1 MSLPE
6 QVRRRVVQLWNDYED
21 SNPTLPSEKLYVI
34 VAAVVTKEF
43 EEEYGSQVSA
53 TDVEEALK
61 SC

>member
-34 VAAVVTKEF
+34 VAAVVTKAF
-43 EEEYGSQVSA
+43 GAQVDA

-61 SC
+61 S

>member
-1 MSLPE
+1 MALPE

-21 SNPTLPSEKLYVI
+21 SNSTLPSEKLYVI

-43 EEEYGSQVSA
+43 GAQVDA

-61 SC
+61 S

>member
-43 EEEYGSQVSA
+43 GAQVDA
-53 TDVEEALK
+53 TDVKEALK
-61 SC
+61 S

>member
-6 QVRRRVVQLWNDYED
+6 QVRKRVVQLWNDYEY
-21 SNPTLPSEKLYVI
+21 SNPMLPSEKLYVI

-43 EEEYGSQVSA
+43 RAQVDA

-61 SC
+61 S

>member
-1 MSLPE
+1 MVLPE

-21 SNPTLPSEKLYVI
+21 SNSTLPSEKLYVI

-43 EEEYGSQVSA
+43 GAQVDA

-61 SC
+61 S

>member
-1 MSLPE
+1 VSLPE
-6 QVRRRVVQLWNDYED
+6 QVRKRVVQLWNDYED

-43 EEEYGSQVSA
+43 GAQVDA

-61 SC
+61 S

>member
-1 MSLPE
+1 MALPE

-43 EEEYGSQVSA
+43 GAQVDA
-53 TDVEEALK
+53 TDVKEALK
-61 SC
+61 P

>member
-6 QVRRRVVQLWNDYED
+6 QVRKRVAQLWDDYED

-43 EEEYGSQVSA
+43 GAQVDV
-53 TDVEEALK
+53 TDIEEALR
-61 SC
+61 S

>member
-1 MSLPE
+1 MALPE
-6 QVRRRVVQLWNDYED
+6 QVRGRVVQLWNDYED

-43 EEEYGSQVSA
+43 GAQVDA

-61 SC
+61 S

>member
-1 MSLPE
+1 MSMPE
-6 QVRRRVVQLWNDYED
+6 YVRKRIVQLWNDYED

-43 EEEYGSQVSA
+43 GAQVDA

-61 SC
+61 S